1 MNVSELEIFGLL
13 LSPLSLM
20 VVVASIIAVL
30 ASRLISRVLPRVLL
44 RQESLVGLTTFSL
57 ALALLV
63 GMSF

>member
-1 MNVSELEIFGLL
+1 MNVHELELFGLL

-30 ASRLISRVLPRVLL
+30 TSRLISRVLPRVLL